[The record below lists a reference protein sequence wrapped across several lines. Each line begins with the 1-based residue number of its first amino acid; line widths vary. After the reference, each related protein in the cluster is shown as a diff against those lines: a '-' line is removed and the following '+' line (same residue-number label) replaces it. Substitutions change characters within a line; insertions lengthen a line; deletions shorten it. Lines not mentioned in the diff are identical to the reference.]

1 MDTLEQVKKPV
12 REQRRAYHVR
22 LRPSVFAV
30 VQITAEAQ
38 DSTIG
43 KVMEDCIKAS
53 LMDDGAPE
61 RSRCLRAATGRQSL
75 ALPGVDVAGGAE
87 ETT

>member
-1 MDTLEQVKKPV
+1 MLDTQEQVKKPV

-22 LRPSVFAV
+22 LKPSVFAV

-43 KVMEDCIKAS
+43 KVMEDCIRAR
-53 LMDDGAPE
+53 LMDDE
-61 RSRCLRAATGRQSL
+61 
-75 ALPGVDVAGGAE
+75 
-87 ETT
+87 